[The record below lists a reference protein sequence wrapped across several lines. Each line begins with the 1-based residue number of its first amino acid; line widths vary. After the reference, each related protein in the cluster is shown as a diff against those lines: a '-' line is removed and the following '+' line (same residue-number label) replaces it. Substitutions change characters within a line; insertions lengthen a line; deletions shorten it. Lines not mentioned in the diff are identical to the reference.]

1 MVGVGSFFGIEET
14 GHSTISFAGRSKRYN
29 LLVLWGQSIKVVKH
43 NVQLPPP
50 GNKRAMIYASTS
62 YQVNS
67 AHPVSTCPSMSRG
80 MGNGDCATDEM
91 LNNRAPSFKVHYI
104 MGGGAP
110 SQVQIM
116 RQMMPPS
123 LVRLVY

>member
-67 AHPVSTCPSMSRG
+67 AHPVSTCPS
-80 MGNGDCATDEM
+80 TE
-91 LNNRAPSFKVHYI
+91 
-104 MGGGAP
+104 
-110 SQVQIM
+110 
-116 RQMMPPS
+116 
-123 LVRLVY
+123 VR